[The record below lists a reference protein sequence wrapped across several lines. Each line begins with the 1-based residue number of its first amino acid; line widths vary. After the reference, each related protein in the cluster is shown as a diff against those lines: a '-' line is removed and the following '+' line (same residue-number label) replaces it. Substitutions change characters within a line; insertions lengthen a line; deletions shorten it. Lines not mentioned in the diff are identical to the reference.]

1 MSAPTPDAGYR
12 VIIVRTRYQEKT
24 DRALGPGALLA
35 MVRILV
41 SRFQAPQKSHRLT
54 HLLTSPR
61 GSGEAL

>member
-41 SRFQAPQKSHRLT
+41 SRFQAP
-54 HLLTSPR
+54 
-61 GSGEAL
+61 